1 MDFFIVF
8 LMRFILNFLLFLG
21 CFFVFELLE
30 DFIDRFR
37 KLVGIVLNES
47 WYCDVIFYDFVY
59 YSRIV

>member
-1 MDFFIVF
+1 M
-8 LMRFILNFLLFLG
+8 NFLLFLG
-21 CFFVFELLE
+21 CFFVFEFLE